1 MNFGTGWFD
10 SCSDEET
17 KERQKEKEQEEII
30 DLLCSF
36 GRGLFCFILKIL
48 LLVNLGILTA
58 IALKNAYLSFL

>member
-1 MNFGTGWFD
+1 MNYGTGWFD

-36 GRGLFCFILKIL
+36 GGCLFCFILKIL
-48 LLVNLGILTA
+48 LIVNLGVLTA

>member
-1 MNFGTGWFD
+1 MNCGKGWFD

-36 GRGLFCFILKIL
+36 GSGLFYFILKIL
-48 LLVNLGILTA
+48 LIVNLGVLTA